1 MKRKL
6 LFLTMIVGL
15 LAVGS
20 AAQAEKWLLGKSDRV
35 LGKTDGEFFVACEGT
50 RVDLTKYPQLKVQDA
65 PNMYCRRD
73 GVIDSWPGDGGSPSP
88 ALTRERQRIRKIL
101 DEYER
106 DYPQRKPQ

>member
-1 MKRKL
+1 MNWKL

-20 AAQAEKWLLGKSDRV
+20 VAPAEKWLVGRSEKV
-35 LGKTDGEFFVACEGT
+35 LGKTDGTFFVACEGT

-65 PNMYCRRD
+65 PNMYCSHR
-73 GVIDSWPGDGGSPSP
+73 GVIDSVPDDGDSVSP
-88 ALTRERQRIRKIL
+88 ALKQERQSIRKIL

-106 DYPQRKPQ
+106 DYPQ